1 MIIDNIKKMVLELRE
16 NGKSYSEISNILE
29 KEHGIRRTRQSVW
42 ALYNREKRKQDII
55 DVEDRNILVYSVLGY
70 SAEEIKVLSDSKLS
84 IADIQRIID
93 SNYKEIDNIYNNLVS
108 NVEKT
113 IKRHQ
118 KVSRI
123 TYEGSLIKQSVFN
136 KILDDA
142 GLGYIKNKIKSG
154 IGDIRRYAGVD
165 MTDRIN
171 SKLLEVLGESI

>member
-1 MIIDNIKKMVLELRE
+1 MIIDNIKKMVVELRE

-55 DVEDRNILVYSVLGY
+55 DVEDRNILVYS
-70 SAEEIKVLSDSKLS
+70 VLSDSKLS

-154 IGDIRRYAGVD
+154 IGDIKRYAGVD